1 MKINCEETIKK
12 IEELEEEY
20 CTINGY
26 GSYIVG
32 VRFEDKEREIGEE
45 IDSSRHNLDR
55 EDEREM
61 PEYGTEEY
69 EEMFELDGASAYTVE
84 AIIEMLENNTSFDT
98 KHCYFIIGTNETN
111 LDDALDY
118 GEVVVEN
125 AEVAYVL
132 F

>member
-1 MKINCEETIKK
+1 
-12 IEELEEEY
+12 Y

-26 GSYIVG
+26 GSNIVG
-32 VRFEDKEREIGEE
+32 VRFEDKERVIGEE
-45 IDSSRHNLDR
+45 IDNSRHNLDR

-69 EEMFELDGASAYTVE
+69 EEMFELDGARAYTHE
-84 AIIEMLENNTSFDT
+84 AIIDMLENNTAFDT
-98 KHCYFIIGTNETN
+98 EHCYFIIGTNEAN

-118 GEVVVEN
+118 GDVVVKKS
-125 AEVAYVL
+125 EVAYVL

>member
-1 MKINCEETIKK
+1 MIDKIR
-12 IEELEEEY
+12 ELEKEF
-20 CTINGY
+20 CWINGD

-32 VRFEDKEREIGEE
+32 VRFESKNREIGEE
-45 IDSSRHNLDR
+45 IENSRHNLDR

-69 EEMFELDGASAYTVE
+69 EEAFELDGASAYE
-84 AIIEMLENNTSFDT
+84 IDAIVEMLENGVQFDGE
-98 KHCYFIIGTNETN
+98 HCYFIIGTNETN

-125 AEVAYVL
+125 AKVAYK
-132 F
+132 FY

>member
-1 MKINCEETIKK
+1 MTKQEMIKK

-32 VRFEDKEREIGEE
+32 VRFEDKERVIGEE
-45 IDSSRHNLDR
+45 IDNSRHNLDR

-69 EEMFELDGASAYTVE
+69 EEMFELDGASAYE
-84 AIIEMLENNTSFDT
+84 IDAIVEMLENGVQFDGE
-98 KHCYFIIGTNETN
+98 IGR
-111 LDDALDY
+111 
-118 GEVVVEN
+118 GHV
-125 AEVAYVL
+125 
-132 F
+132 